1 MKIKTITAIIAIIFM
16 SNISAMAQK
25 TIAKATKGKFL
36 FGVAVNMQQVNGNN
50 PIESELIAREFN
62 SIVAENCMKPQPIH
76 PQEDKYNWEDADKFV
91 AFGEKNK
98 QVVIGHCLI
107 WHSQIGRWFFVDEN
121 GKSGVGEIQEV
132 FLEEN
137 KCVINGKTV
146 VFSKIRRIF

>member
-62 SIVAENCMKPQPIH
+62 SAGRQIQLGRCRQICGIWRKKQTGRNRALP
-76 PQEDKYNWEDADKFV
+76 YV
-91 AFGEKNK
+91 AFPDRE
-98 QVVIGHCLI
+98 VVLC
-107 WHSQIGRWFFVDEN
+107 R
-121 GKSGVGEIQEV
+121 
-132 FLEEN
+132 
-137 KCVINGKTV
+137 
-146 VFSKIRRIF
+146 